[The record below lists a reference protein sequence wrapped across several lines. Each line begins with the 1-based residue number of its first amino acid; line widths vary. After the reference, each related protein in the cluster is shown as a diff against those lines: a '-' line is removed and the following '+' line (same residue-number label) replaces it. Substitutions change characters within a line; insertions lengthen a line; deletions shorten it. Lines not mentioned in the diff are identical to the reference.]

1 MKKILKR
8 ISCFMIVFL
17 LVFTSVL
24 STLSIGRSSDNSIVL
39 STKADSNDRR
49 QTLIHMAAGKNAT
62 QLTKDDELNFTD
74 KELQTIGIFLSNFY
88 KPFQTCV
95 SSVDSE
101 KNKALEEQET
111 NALINCGFDKDIATA
126 LVQAVKKYSSS
137 TAAEDKTGLK
147 YQITFTGTTYKD
159 RNKPKKDVDFSTEVE
174 DCSYPNFLQMVTSGG
189 KLYANDGKTVIIDFG
204 KSNLDKA
211 GAWYLSDNFYEDG
224 CLAWATVGNC
234 LGGAL
239 KQLSGFGNWGSVADN
254 EWEPAW
260 EVPSVDKSTVPG
272 STALMISSLFNVT
285 DAEKGAGRSLFMAE
299 EIKSAADV
307 VKNFTTSSG
316 TKLSDDKLARLCVT
330 GSVLH
335 LDCFGNIVG
344 DFGVGQ
350 YIVVPACMNP
360 YVFQTQVKDG
370 DSEVK
375 TNTYNL
381 TNLQTVFASEL
392 FEISSNKYSA
402 KNLTK
407 SENAKILMG
416 SADDKS
422 HWVLSPSNLED
433 GYVMDGG
440 NWFEL
445 IDKIA
450 GEEMTS
456 EEHHQIREYLG
467 VGSYGFGMSPAAGGV
482 AVTEKHFWDGIPML
496 GAAINSVGVAVKGDY
511 DAYVLT
517 GNKLEVKKENINKS
531 ALNNIALPKI
541 PGAILSGDHVINAY
555 KGAEAVEHSDASATK
570 KNAVVSD
577 FLVLDD
583 IGAYEDET
591 STIGRT
597 SIVDQF
603 GASKSY
609 VSIDLSG
616 KQDTYYLSISE
627 SGKVFAQSIFLTY
640 IYGYTNTVNN
650 VWDSK
655 GVTFQ
660 LNIGDDSV
668 IPKPSSKNI
677 FANIEIDTTQ
687 QLLDEGLSLAVLW
700 MHPEKGLE
708 LVTAWVNNKVGAVLT
723 GVHEKILG
731 SNIANNTT
739 ATNKYIGFSG
749 YVTMPELNDLS
760 WTAAILEKYN
770 SYSVLIIV
778 IMIILLF
785 GYAMI
790 GRIAPFKI
798 VTTGLIF
805 AFLMALPPV
814 LINGTISITNQF
826 SDKLY
831 GQKFIYWGLVQHEN
845 YISDINEAANSGS
858 YEDYLSTLFQ
868 KRYDENNSTNSNV
881 SIRLKWMCPKKDNYV
896 QNLKETVEGDTGSA
910 FFSQIVGA
918 LSNSS
923 GITHE
928 DYSESDNKVYLYR
941 SYTDISNWA
950 RYTYMAYAGEED
962 WVEQSV
968 DGVPSIKKYTDGNL
982 KTAKDLGFNYK
993 GVADDPLNRINPLNC
1008 SATIKDY
1015 LDKYTSSDA
1024 IRKKANLD
1032 TFLGIPTGSFKAL
1045 NQINGGEADVEDL
1058 AITYFSELSESPF
1071 YFFAYNLYDQGMNW
1085 EDDDATEGFKC
1096 LALNE
1101 SFDNASSTTN
1111 NDVEE
1116 GDDNNEA
1123 NSEGATGVVDPDV
1136 ADTIN
1141 EAQGKEEE
1149 QEKEAAQMG
1158 DETND
1163 GYFYNMSQGIV
1174 DKGGN
1179 GYGEIRDYMDMRTLF
1194 TVVIPYLKECN
1205 DMVLDYDKAFGLRTY
1220 DGYSYDPKDSSN
1232 YETKEDKRK
1241 FWVNVCT
1248 AQMFNLYTPW
1258 VDAMYDCKY
1267 AESENVRVAG
1277 KKVWVEDPLNP
1288 ADYPK
1293 ERPMIFSESERVYYG
1308 IKETQLTSVEQ
1319 KIIEIEKNSYE
1330 RLFQLMNYYT
1340 FHDTVITSAAAMI
1353 ETFEFNKTFSQDSLL
1368 SDSYVLYP
1376 QAYEL
1381 KNFSY
1386 DAFLRLILAQATGED
1401 IQASA
1406 SDGSLTN
1413 RGGNIYERV
1422 VKNSNMF
1429 CGLML
1434 ILNDAI
1440 CIWLIPLA
1448 KFAFLLLIFAMSIVM
1463 LISCIIK
1470 IDISN
1475 MQATITKSLIT
1486 PLAKFL
1492 ALTIGHSFVVSCF
1505 MSEGNTAVTGATSPA
1520 ITLGDPT
1527 MTLILMA
1534 IINGVVIFLFLKILI
1549 KLIRDTVTYVKAIG
1563 QDVIGMA
1570 GGVLTMATGAV
1581 RNAYNGVKGAGRGAL
1596 GGLFAA
1602 GAGVAAGATLAK
1614 GLGSKVA
1621 NRKSGKGG
1629 TGIGTGSGDSNSS
1642 SNSPTTSK
1650 RKERRKDTSGGIN
1663 KYDEGIKNSKVKEA
1677 ATSAVNKTKET
1688 ASNVG
1693 NKISSGASKA
1703 KKTLGDIHAIRKD
1716 KKYKKREERYN
1727 NASDEDKKKMQKVM
1741 QRKVGRDAFIM
1752 NCASK
1757 VKNTGSKVV
1766 STAKGVSSKAVGSV
1780 KSAGS
1785 KVSGTVK
1792 SGVSSARGYASSKKA
1807 QVKTAYNNGRTNFR
1821 KRATTAHSEN
1831 AKRKKQYNDIVRY
1844 EASKPRK
1851 NKK

>member
-1 MKKILKR
+1 
-8 ISCFMIVFL
+8 MIVFL

-39 STKADSNDRR
+39 STKADTDSNDRR
-49 QTLIHMAAGKNAT
+49 KALIHMAAGKNAN
-62 QLTKDDELNFTD
+62 ELNKEDSLTLSD
-74 KELQTIGIFLSNFY
+74 DELQTIGVFLSNFY
-88 KPFQTCV
+88 KPMQTCV
-95 SSVDSE
+95 NASDSE
-101 KNKALEEQET
+101 LNKKLEEQEID
-111 NALINCGFDKDIATA
+111 ALVSCGFDKDIATA
-126 LVQAVKKYSSS
+126 LAKAVKKYSSS
-137 TAAEDKTGLK
+137 TA
-147 YQITFTGTTYKD
+147 
-159 RNKPKKDVDFSTEVE
+159 VE
-174 DCSYPNFLQMVTSGG
+174 ASN
-189 KLYANDGKTVIIDFG
+189 KLYLTIDSKKGNFNRLKADFYNAPSRDCRFAGEKATLASFLYAAAYGGSLYWSSGASTLGDKAKEIVYFG
-204 KSNLDKA
+204 K
-211 GAWYLSDNFYEDG
+211 Y
-224 CLAWATVGNC
+224 
-234 LGGAL
+234 
-239 KQLSGFGNWGSVADN
+239 
-254 EWEPAW
+254 
-260 EVPSVDKSTVPG
+260 
-272 STALMISSLFNVT
+272 
-285 DAEKGAGRSLFMAE
+285 
-299 EIKSAADV
+299 
-307 VKNFTTSSG
+307 
-316 TKLSDDKLARLCVT
+316 DDKKNKVT
-330 GSVLH
+330 GVPASTKAMLYMLFENCDPSNGSLNAIIH
-335 LDCFGNIVG
+335 SLEMSLDSNIAYENISKNLKESEMSRLFSSKAELSIDCFGNIICDAG
-344 DFGVGQ
+344 TAQ
-350 YIVVPACMNP
+350 YVLIPACMNP
-360 YVFQTQVKDG
+360 YVFQSEDKGGKDG
-370 DSEVK
+370 KDGSVS
-375 TNTYNL
+375 TYCVS
-381 TNLQTVFASEL
+381 NLQTLMNAD
-392 FEISSNKYSA
+392 EITDNQEYSTYSKDSKSVKI
-402 KNLTK
+402 KNAIK
-407 SENAKILMG
+407 FGGNSRYIKNWK
-416 SADDKS
+416 DDKYKK
-422 HWVLSPSNLED
+422 WLLSN
-433 GYVMDGG
+433 
-440 NWFEL
+440 N
-445 IDKIA
+445 
-450 GEEMTS
+450 T
-456 EEHHQIREYLG
+456 
-467 VGSYGFGMSPAAGGV
+467 
-482 AVTEKHFWDGIPML
+482 AVTEFDGASNVPCIKKFSSEPDAYPIPVCLGLGKWVKSEGSNGWDGFANFCTGEDWKTADEGVTVTEKSNFWSGNVEYKYP
-496 GAAINSVGVAVKGDY
+496 GSDVVSSVDNCVLYRTGDSF
-511 DAYVLT
+511 T
-517 GNKLEVKKENINKS
+517 KN
-531 ALNNIALPKI
+531 
-541 PGAILSGDHVINAY
+541 
-555 KGAEAVEHSDASATK
+555 GAEQYGLNTQI
-570 KNAVVSD
+570 
-577 FLVLDD
+577 LTLDD
-583 IGAYEDET
+583 LGAYEGDDE
-591 STIGRT
+591 SGDTINAVDVLSLASSVRNFMT
-597 SIVDQF
+597 VSLNPNKDAFYNSI
-603 GASKSY
+603 
-609 VSIDLSG
+609 
-616 KQDTYYLSISE
+616 QD
-627 SGKVFAQSIFLTY
+627 SGKVFCQNIFLTY
-640 IYGYTNTVNN
+640 VYMFSNYKNST
-650 VWDSK
+650 WDARGITCK
-655 GVTFQ
+655 
-660 LNIGDDSV
+660 LNLGDTL
-668 IPKPSSKNI
+668 PKPNCKNV
-677 FANIEIDTTQ
+677 FADIEIDTTQ

-708 LVTAWVNNKVGAVLT
+708 LVTAWVNNKVSAVLT

-826 SDKLY
+826 SDRLY

-858 YEDYLSTLFQ
+858 YEDYLTTLFQ
-868 KRYDENNSTNSNV
+868 KRYAENNSTNSNV

-950 RYTYMAYAGEED
+950 RYTYMAYAGEEN

-968 DGVPSIKKYTDGNL
+968 DGVPSIKKYTKDNL
-982 KTAKDLGFNYK
+982 STAKDLGFNYK
-993 GVADDPLNRINPLNC
+993 GVDEDPLNRLNPLNC

-1024 IRKKANLD
+1024 IKKKANLD
-1032 TFLGIPTGSFKAL
+1032 TFLGIPTESFKAL

-1085 EDDDATEGFKC
+1085 ENDDATEGFKC

-1101 SFDNASSTTN
+1101 SFDNANSTTN

-1116 GDDNNEA
+1116 GDDNTEA
-1123 NSEGATGVVDPDV
+1123 DSNDSDGVVNPKV
-1136 ADTIN
+1136 AETIN
-1141 EAQGKEEE
+1141 EVQGKQEE
-1149 QEKEAAQMG
+1149 QEKEAAEMG
-1158 DETND
+1158 DKTND

-1220 DGYSYDPKDSSN
+1220 DGYSYNPKDGSN
-1232 YETKEDKRK
+1232 YESKEDKRK

-1267 AESENVRVAG
+1267 AKSESVRVAG
-1277 KKVWVEDPLNP
+1277 KKEFVEDPLNP

-1293 ERPMIFSESERVYYG
+1293 DRPMVFSESERVYYG

-1353 ETFEFNKTFSQDSLL
+1353 ETFEFNKEFSQDSLL

-1413 RGGNIYERV
+1413 KGGNIYERV

-1448 KFAFLLLIFAMSIVM
+1448 KFLFLILIFVMSIVM

-1534 IINGVVIFLFLKILI
+1534 LINGVVIFLFLKILI
-1549 KLIRDTVTYVKAIG
+1549 KLIHDTVTYVKAIG
-1563 QDVIGMA
+1563 QDVLGMA

-1581 RNAYNGVKGAGRGAL
+1581 RNAYNSARGVGRSAL

-1614 GLGSKVA
+1614 GLGSKIA
-1621 NRKSGKGG
+1621 SRKSDKGG
-1629 TGIGTGSGDSNSS
+1629 TGVGTGSGDGSS
-1642 SNSPTTSK
+1642 SSSSPTTSK
-1650 RKERRKDTSGGIN
+1650 RKERRKDTSSSGTN
-1663 KYDEGIKNSKVKEA
+1663 KYDEGIKNSRVKEA

-1703 KKTLGDIHAIRKD
+1703 KKTIGDIHAIRKD
-1716 KKYKKREERYN
+1716 NKYRKLEEKYN
-1727 NASDEDKKKMQKVM
+1727 NASDEGKKKIQKRL
-1741 QRKVGRDAFIM
+1741 QRKVGRDAFVM
-1752 NCASK
+1752 NCTKK
-1757 VKNTGSKVV
+1757 VKNGG
-1766 STAKGVSSKAVGSV
+1766 AKAVGTVRGAGSKAVGSV

-1792 SGVSSARGYASSKKA
+1792 SGVNSARGYASSKKA
-1807 QVKTAYNNGRTNFR
+1807 QVKTAYNNGRANFR
-1821 KRATTAHSEN
+1821 KRATTARSEN
-1831 AKRKKQYNDIVRY
+1831 AKHRKQYNDIVRY

>member
-8 ISCFMIVFL
+8 ISCFMVVFL

-24 STLSIGRSSDNSIVL
+24 STLSIGRKSDNSIVL
-39 STKADSNDRR
+39 STKADTDSNDRR
-49 QTLIHMAAGKNAT
+49 KALIKMAAGKNAN
-62 QLTKDDELNFTD
+62 ELNKEGLLTLSD
-74 KELQTIGIFLSNFY
+74 EELQTIGVFLSNFY
-88 KPFQTCV
+88 KPMQTCV
-95 SSVDSE
+95 NAS
-101 KNKALEEQET
+101 NKDANNKFEEQEI
-111 NALINCGFDKDIATA
+111 NALISCGFDKDIATA
-126 LVQAVKKYSSS
+126 LAKAVKKYSSS
-137 TAAEDKTGLK
+137 TAAEDSTKLTYVMK
-147 YQITFTGTTYKD
+147 YKEKNGDNKDSDQGTAY
-159 RNKPKKDVDFSTEVE
+159 
-174 DCSYPNFLQMVTSGG
+174 YPNFLNAMKCGG
-189 KLYANDGKTVIIDFG
+189 VFKWNGKTIIDFG
-204 KSNLDKA
+204 RAKWSNSNSAINGTSKCPFNLTA
-211 GAWYLSDNFYEDG
+211 EDI
-224 CLAWATVGNC
+224 
-234 LGGAL
+234 
-239 KQLSGFGNWGSVADN
+239 
-254 EWEPAW
+254 
-260 EVPSVDKSTVPG
+260 PSSTK
-272 STALMISSLFNVT
+272 LMICCLYNLMDVQNGLGKSIIPTYL
-285 DAEKGAGRSLFMAE
+285 DAQTSGGSIE
-299 EIKSAADV
+299 EV
-307 VKNFTTSSG
+307 LKNIYENNAFG
-316 TKLSDDKLARLCVT
+316 LQDSDLENL
-330 GSVLH
+330 GIQHSELH
-335 LDCFGNIVG
+335 IDCFGNIIVNNKL
-344 DFGVGQ
+344 GQ
-350 YIVVPACMNP
+350 FVLVPACMNP
-360 YVFQTQVKDG
+360 YVFQTKAG
-370 DSEVK
+370 NK
-375 TNTYNL
+375 TENSYNL
-381 TNLQTVFASEL
+381 VNLQTVYNIDSIIEKERSL
-392 FEISSNKYSA
+392 FV
-402 KNLTK
+402 KNDGKTSQKVRTLMFKNTTSLQIILGNNEDDNNDRYMIYYKAPKDGVLDGAALNHDKLSLADGSMVVK
-407 SENAKILMG
+407 SLYGGITQGFLKIKCFSKG
-416 SADDKS
+416 SVVT
-422 HWVLSPSNLED
+422 H
-433 GYVMDGG
+433 
-440 NWFEL
+440 
-445 IDKIA
+445 
-450 GEEMTS
+450 EE
-456 EEHHQIREYLG
+456 
-467 VGSYGFGMSPAAGGV
+467 SYGQAANGNR
-482 AVTEKHFWDGIPML
+482 DIPYL
-496 GAAINSVGVAVKGDY
+496 PTARGNVDDLIQAYVYAVKDSLNLIY
-511 DAYVLT
+511 
-517 GNKLEVKKENINKS
+517 KS
-531 ALNNIALPKI
+531 GTYNSKGEAR
-541 PGAILSGDHVINAY
+541 SGF
-555 KGAEAVEHSDASATK
+555 VE
-570 KNAVVSD
+570 D
-577 FLVLDD
+577 FLQMDD
-583 IGAYEDET
+583 LGAYEGDDE
-591 STIGRT
+591 SGDGISR
-597 SIVDQF
+597 IDF
-603 GASKSY
+603 FPCMAAAKSSVTTQ
-609 VSIDLSG
+609 VSLGGEDN
-616 KQDTYYLSISE
+616 YYTKISE
-627 SGKVFAQSIFLTY
+627 SGKVFAQNIFLTY
-640 IYGYTNTVNN
+640 VYAFSNYKNNT
-650 VWDSK
+650 WDARGITSK
-655 GVTFQ
+655 
-660 LNIGDDSV
+660 LNLGDAL
-668 IPKPSSKNI
+668 PKPNAKNV
-677 FANIEIDTTQ
+677 FADIEIDTTQ

-708 LVTAWVNNKVGAVLT
+708 LVTAWINNKVGAVLT

-858 YEDYLSTLFQ
+858 YEDYLSTLFKQ
-868 KRYDENNSTNSNV
+868 RYAENNSTNSNV

-1045 NQINGGEADVEDL
+1045 NQINNGEADVEDL

-1101 SFDNASSTTN
+1101 SFDNANSVTN

-1116 GDDNNEA
+1116 GDDGTEG
-1123 NSEGATGVVDPDV
+1123 NSDNASGVVNPDV
-1136 ADTIN
+1136 ADTID
-1141 EAQGKEEE
+1141 EVKGMEEG
-1149 QEKEAAQMG
+1149 QEKEAAEMG

-1267 AESENVRVAG
+1267 AKSESVRVAG
-1277 KKVWVEDPLNP
+1277 EKEFIEDPLNP

-1353 ETFEFNKTFSQDSLL
+1353 ETFEFNKTFSQDSFL

-1386 DAFLRLILAQATGED
+1386 DAFLRLILAQSTGEE

-1413 RGGNIYERV
+1413 KGGNIYERV

-1448 KFAFLLLIFAMSIVM
+1448 KFAFLLLIFTMSIVM

-1602 GAGVAAGATLAK
+1602 GAGVAAGAALAK
-1614 GLGSKVA
+1614 GLGNKIT
-1621 NRKSGKGG
+1621 NRKSGNGG
-1629 TGIGTGSGDSNSS
+1629 AGGGTGSGDGKSS
-1642 SNSPTTSK
+1642 ASSPATSK
-1650 RKERRKDTSGGIN
+1650 RKERRKDTSGGTN

-1688 ASNVG
+1688 ASNIG

-1727 NASDEDKKKMQKVM
+1727 NASDEDKKKMQRVM

-1752 NCASK
+1752 NCTKK
-1757 VKNTGSKVV
+1757 VKNGGTKAVNAVRG
-1766 STAKGVSSKAVGSV
+1766 AGSKAVGSV

-1792 SGVSSARGYASSKKA
+1792 SGVSSVRGYASSKKA
-1807 QVKTAYNNGRTNFR
+1807 QVKTAYNNGRANFR
-1821 KRATTAHSEN
+1821 KRATTARSEN
-1831 AKRKKQYNDIVRY
+1831 AKHKKQYNDIVRY
-1844 EASKPRK
+1844 EASKPRR

>member
-39 STKADSNDRR
+39 STKADTDSNDRR
-49 QTLIHMAAGKNAT
+49 KALIKMGAGKNAN
-62 QLTKDDELNFTD
+62 ELNKEGLLTLSD
-74 KELQTIGIFLSNFY
+74 DELQTIGIFLSNFY
-88 KPFQTCV
+88 KPMQTCV
-95 SSVDSE
+95 NASDSE
-101 KNKALEEQET
+101 LNKKLEEQEID
-111 NALINCGFDKDIATA
+111 ALVSCGFDKDIATA
-126 LVQAVKKYSSS
+126 LAKAVKKYSSS
-137 TAAEDKTGLK
+137 TA
-147 YQITFTGTTYKD
+147 
-159 RNKPKKDVDFSTEVE
+159 VE
-174 DCSYPNFLQMVTSGG
+174 ASN
-189 KLYANDGKTVIIDFG
+189 KLYLTIDSKKG
-204 KSNLDKA
+204 NVNRLKA
-211 GAWYLSDNFYEDG
+211 DFYNAPSRD
-224 CLAWATVGNC
+224 CRLAGESAT
-234 LGGAL
+234 LASFLYAAAYGG
-239 KQLSGFGNWGSVADN
+239 
-254 EWEPAW
+254 
-260 EVPSVDKSTVPG
+260 
-272 STALMISSLFNVT
+272 SLYW
-285 DAEKGAGRSLFMAE
+285 
-299 EIKSAADV
+299 
-307 VKNFTTSSG
+307 SSG
-316 TKLSDDKLARLCVT
+316 TGTLGDKAKEIIYFGKYDDKKNKVT
-330 GSVLH
+330 GVPASTNAMLYMLFENCDPSVGSLNAIIH
-335 LDCFGNIVG
+335 SLEMSLDSNVAYENISKNLKESEMNRLFSSTAELSIDCFGNIICDAG
-344 DFGVGQ
+344 TAQ
-350 YIVVPACMNP
+350 YVLIPACMNP
-360 YVFQTQVKDG
+360 YVFQSEDKGGKDG
-370 DSEVK
+370 KDGSIS
-375 TNTYNL
+375 TYCVS
-381 TNLQTVFASEL
+381 NLQTLMNADEITDNQEYSTYSKDGKSVKITNAIKFGGNSRYIKNWKEDNYKQWLLSNNTSVTELDGASNVPCIN
-392 FEISSNKYSA
+392 FFSSKPDAYPIPVCYGLG
-402 KNLTK
+402 KWIK
-407 SENAKILMG
+407 SEG
-416 SADDKS
+416 SNNWDGFANFWTGKAWKTAD
-422 HWVLSPSNLED
+422 E
-433 GYVMDGG
+433 
-440 NWFEL
+440 
-445 IDKIA
+445 
-450 GEEMTS
+450 GET
-456 EEHHQIREYLG
+456 
-467 VGSYGFGMSPAAGGV
+467 
-482 AVTEKHFWDGIPML
+482 VTEESNFW
-496 GAAINSVGVAVKGDY
+496 S
-511 DAYVLT
+511 
-517 GNKLEVKKENINKS
+517 GNVS
-531 ALNNIALPKI
+531 YTY
-541 PGAILSGDHVINAY
+541 PGAEIVLNVDNCTLYRTGDSFTKN
-555 KGAEAVEHSDASATK
+555 GAEQYGLNTQM
-570 KNAVVSD
+570 
-577 FLVLDD
+577 LTLDD
-583 IGAYEDET
+583 LGAYEGDDESGDEINAVDVLSLASSVRSFMT
-591 STIGRT
+591 VSLSPNKDAFYN
-597 SIVDQF
+597 SIQT
-603 GASKSY
+603 
-609 VSIDLSG
+609 SG
-616 KQDTYYLSISE
+616 KAFCQN
-627 SGKVFAQSIFLTY
+627 IFLTY
-640 IYGYTNTVNN
+640 VYMFSNYKNNT
-650 VWDSK
+650 WDSRGITCK
-655 GVTFQ
+655 
-660 LNIGDDSV
+660 LNLGDTL
-668 IPKPSSKNI
+668 PKPNCKNV
-677 FANIEIDTTQ
+677 FADIEIDTTQ

-858 YEDYLSTLFQ
+858 YEDYLTTLFKQ
-868 KRYDENNSTNSNV
+868 RYAENNSTSSNV

-993 GVADDPLNRINPLNC
+993 GVADDPLNRLNPLNC
-1008 SATIKDY
+1008 SATIKEY

-1032 TFLGIPTGSFKAL
+1032 TFLGIPTESFKAL

-1101 SFDNASSTTN
+1101 SFDNANSTTN

-1116 GDDNNEA
+1116 GDDNKEA
-1123 NSEGATGVVDPDV
+1123 NSEGTTGVVDPDV

-1220 DGYSYDPKDSSN
+1220 DGYSYDPKDGSN

-1353 ETFEFNKTFSQDSLL
+1353 ETFEFNKTFSQDSFL

-1386 DAFLRLILAQATGED
+1386 DAFLRLILAQSTGEE

-1413 RGGNIYERV
+1413 KGGNIYERV

-1448 KFAFLLLIFAMSIVM
+1448 KFAFLLLIFTMSIVM

-1629 TGIGTGSGDSNSS
+1629 TGIGTGDKESGGDSTGRETYKHKSK
-1642 SNSPTTSK
+1642 SN
-1650 RKERRKDTSGGIN
+1650 DTKSDYN
-1663 KYDEGIKNSKVKEA
+1663 KYDDALKDGKVKEA
-1677 ATSAVNKTKET
+1677 KTS
-1688 ASNVG
+1688 
-1693 NKISSGASKA
+1693 KIKSTISDFRE
-1703 KKTLGDIHAIRKD
+1703 LHKD
-1716 KKYKKREERYN
+1716 KKITKKE
-1727 NASDEDKKKMQKVM
+1727 AKFSKM
-1741 QRKVGRDAFIM
+1741 
-1752 NCASK
+1752 SP
-1757 VKNTGSKVV
+1757 
-1766 STAKGVSSKAVGSV
+1766 
-1780 KSAGS
+1780 
-1785 KVSGTVK
+1785 
-1792 SGVSSARGYASSKKA
+1792 
-1807 QVKTAYNNGRTNFR
+1807 
-1821 KRATTAHSEN
+1821 E
-1831 AKRKKQYNDIVRY
+1831 KRKKVSEKQQRKIHR
-1844 EASKPRK
+1844 EAYKDNVKRKINLIKSAPSRAIK
-1851 NKK
+1851 NKKRRYRTSVEQAKARNQARSKMYNKMVKDESRRIRSKK

>member
-24 STLSIGRSSDNSIVL
+24 STLSIGRKSDNSIVL

-49 QTLIHMAAGKNAT
+49 KALIKMAAGKNAN
-62 QLTKDDELNFTD
+62 ELNKEGLLTLTD
-74 KELQTIGIFLSNFY
+74 DELQTIGIFLSNFY
-88 KPFQTCV
+88 KPMQTCV
-95 SSVDSE
+95 NANDDE
-101 KNKALEEQET
+101 INRKLEEQEIE
-111 NALINCGFDKDIATA
+111 ALVSCGFDRDIATA
-126 LVQAVKKYSSS
+126 LANAVKKYSSS
-137 TAAEDKTGLK
+137 TSLDSNNKLK
-147 YQITFTGTTYKD
+147 YKTAI
-159 RNKPKKDVDFSTEVE
+159 KKDNKGSKVEYGTEE
-174 DCSYPNFLQMVTSGG
+174 DCSYANFVGCMVYGG
-189 KLYANDGKTVIIDFG
+189 QILYNGKVILDFG
-204 KSNLDKA
+204 AGTYDTDYDGDVPNVSNAETNEEKTARLVTTFFLENMDIKGNKSGVSIINSA
-211 GAWYLSDNFYEDG
+211 GDVIKDEARFNEMS
-224 CLAWATVGNC
+224 
-234 LGGAL
+234 
-239 KQLSGFGNWGSVADN
+239 KQLSANDL
-254 EWEPAW
+254 
-260 EVPSVDKSTVPG
+260 DKIH
-272 STALMISSLFNVT
+272 ISNSW
-285 DAEKGAGRSLFMAE
+285 
-299 EIKSAADV
+299 
-307 VKNFTTSSG
+307 
-316 TKLSDDKLARLCVT
+316 LSM
-330 GSVLH
+330 
-335 LDCFGNIVG
+335 DCFGNVIMDCG
-344 DFGVGQ
+344 TAQ
-350 YIVVPACMNP
+350 VVVIPACMNP
-360 YVFQTQVKDG
+360 YVFQIKKGSDG
-370 DSEVK
+370 TS
-375 TNTYNL
+375 NAYNL
-381 TNLQTVFASEL
+381 LNLQTINAWGTIKIIEEAEKDGKKYREIQTARSGNIASFQNTEMWNLCTGMSQSSFKGKGFAFWADSSFDSLSFFNKATYGFLTHYEVEDEKIKLVTDEVEETWWFGDTDMPEFPTYVGGTGIGGQNYFNLGSNFSRNGYNGDGGYVCDYLTVDDLGAYSNEMDSDDSSGIVEGDL
-392 FEISSNKYSA
+392 FQDVASIKQFIAIS
-402 KNLTK
+402 
-407 SENAKILMG
+407 
-416 SADDKS
+416 
-422 HWVLSPSNLED
+422 LSPSQD
-433 GYVMDGG
+433 SFY
-440 NWFEL
+440 
-445 IDKIA
+445 A
-450 GEEMTS
+450 
-456 EEHHQIREYLG
+456 
-467 VGSYGFGMSPAAGGV
+467 
-482 AVTEKHFWDGIPML
+482 
-496 GAAINSVGVAVKGDY
+496 
-511 DAYVLT
+511 
-517 GNKLEVKKENINKS
+517 KLKEN
-531 ALNNIALPKI
+531 
-541 PGAILSGDHVINAY
+541 
-555 KGAEAVEHSDASATK
+555 
-570 KNAVVSD
+570 
-577 FLVLDD
+577 
-583 IGAYEDET
+583 
-591 STIGRT
+591 
-597 SIVDQF
+597 
-603 GASKSY
+603 
-609 VSIDLSG
+609 G
-616 KQDTYYLSISE
+616 KA
-627 SGKVFAQSIFLTY
+627 FAQNIFLTY
-640 IYGYTNTVNN
+640 VYMFSNYKNNT
-650 VWDSK
+650 WDAR
-655 GVTFQ
+655 GVTCK
-660 LNIGDDSV
+660 LNLGDAL
-668 IPKPSSKNI
+668 PKPNAKNV
-677 FANIEIDTTQ
+677 FADIEIDTTQ

-708 LVTAWVNNKVGAVLT
+708 LVTAWVNNKVSSVLT

-826 SDKLY
+826 SDRLY

-858 YEDYLSTLFQ
+858 YEDYLTTLFKQ
-868 KRYDENNSTNSNV
+868 RYAENNSTSSNV

-968 DGVPSIKKYTDGNL
+968 DGVPSIKKYTDDNL

-1045 NQINGGEADVEDL
+1045 NQINNGEADVEDL

-1101 SFDNASSTTN
+1101 SFDNANSVTN

-1116 GDDNNEA
+1116 GDDGTED
-1123 NSEGATGVVDPDV
+1123 NSDNTSGVVNPDV
-1136 ADTIN
+1136 ADTID
-1141 EAQGKEEE
+1141 EVKGMEEG
-1149 QEKEAAQMG
+1149 QEKEAAEMG

-1267 AESENVRVAG
+1267 AKSESVRVAG
-1277 KKVWVEDPLNP
+1277 EKEFIEDPLNP

-1353 ETFEFNKTFSQDSLL
+1353 ETFEFNKTFSQDSFL

-1386 DAFLRLILAQATGED
+1386 DAFLRLILAQSTGEE

-1413 RGGNIYERV
+1413 KGGNIYERV

-1448 KFAFLLLIFAMSIVM
+1448 KFAFLLLIFTMSIVM

-1602 GAGVAAGATLAK
+1602 GAGVAAGAALAK
-1614 GLGSKVA
+1614 GLGNKIT
-1621 NRKSGKGG
+1621 NRKSGNGG
-1629 TGIGTGSGDSNSS
+1629 AGGGTGSGDGKSS
-1642 SNSPTTSK
+1642 ASSPATSK
-1650 RKERRKDTSGGIN
+1650 RKERRKDTSGGTN

-1677 ATSAVNKTKET
+1677 ATSAVNKTKEK
-1688 ASNVG
+1688 ASKVG
-1693 NKISSGASKA
+1693 SKIADGASKTKDKISSGASKT
-1703 KKTLGDIHAIRKD
+1703 KKAVGDIHAIRKD
-1716 KKYKKREERYN
+1716 KKYRKREEKYN
-1727 NASDEDKKKMQKVM
+1727 NASAEGKKKMQKKM
-1741 QRKVGRDAFIM
+1741 QRKVGRSAFAL
-1752 NCASK
+1752 NCANK
-1757 VKNTGSKVV
+1757 VKDTSSKAVR
-1766 STAKGVSSKAVGSV
+1766 TAKGVGSKAVNTAKGAGSKAVGSV

-1785 KVSGTVK
+1785 KVSGAVK
-1792 SGVSSARGYASSKKA
+1792 SGVNGARGYASNKKA
-1807 QVKTAYNNGRTNFR
+1807 QVKTAYNKGRANFR
-1821 KRATTAHSEN
+1821 KNATTARSEN
-1831 AKRKKQYNDIVRY
+1831 TRRKKQYHDIVRY
-1844 EASKPRK
+1844 EANKRRK
-1851 NKK
+1851 NK

>member
-39 STKADSNDRR
+39 STKADTDSNDRR
-49 QTLIHMAAGKNAT
+49 KALINMAAGKNAN
-62 QLTKDDELNFTD
+62 ELNKEGLLTLSD
-74 KELQTIGIFLSNFY
+74 DELQTIGIFLSNFY

-95 SSVDSE
+95 SSSDSE
-101 KNKALEEQET
+101 TNKKLEEQEIE
-111 NALINCGFDKDIATA
+111 ALVSCGFDKDIATA
-126 LVQAVKKYSSS
+126 LTKAVKKYSSS
-137 TAAEDKTGLK
+137 TAASNDTLLYYTPLAGHKDSSGKVTNVEKIESGVNKNGTSK
-147 YQITFTGTTYKD
+147 YESITSVFNKYRTDCLENTSSYATFVTAVAQGGYFTMGSGTD
-159 RNKPKKDVDFSTEVE
+159 R
-174 DCSYPNFLQMVTSGG
+174 
-189 KLYANDGKTVIIDFG
+189 IIDFG
-204 KSNLDKA
+204 RGIASSA
-211 GAWYLSDNFYEDG
+211 SESEDG
-224 CLAWATVGNC
+224 SLVHKVH
-234 LGGAL
+234 GGYIP
-239 KQLSGFGNWGSVADN
+239 
-254 EWEPAW
+254 PA
-260 EVPSVDKSTVPG
+260 
-272 STALMISSLFNVT
+272 TALMVNALYGNMNTKQGYGIAWLNIDNNVISEANLEKIMTTLPKEAQSRLF
-285 DAEKGAGRSLFMAE
+285 
-299 EIKSAADV
+299 
-307 VKNFTTSSG
+307 
-316 TKLSDDKLARLCVT
+316 VT
-330 GSVLH
+330 GSRLH
-335 LDCFGNIVG
+335 MDCFGNIIA
-344 DFGVGQ
+344 DCGVNQ
-350 YIVVPACMNP
+350 FVVVPACMNP
-360 YVFQTQVKDG
+360 YVFQTKGKEDG
-370 DSEVK
+370 KSL
-375 TNTYNL
+375 NTYNMV
-381 TNLQTVFASEL
+381 NLQTANIWSDVVVGKSKKVNNPDGKTEGDVPTVEIKPNEFVKHFFMKRNWSTSMGTDSEKYDGQAWVFQLLNNKTYLGDLRDSFNSSDGL
-392 FEISSNKYSA
+392 GFFVQLGVKDISGEYIMHEVKEDKQSWTFDG
-402 KNLTK
+402 NLDMPYPPQSRGDT
-407 SENAKILMG
+407 SDEDNQ
-416 SADDKS
+416 
-422 HWVLSPSNLED
+422 VLKAYTGVKVGEHGTVYNSKGDLRT
-433 GYVMDGG
+433 GYVMD
-440 NWFEL
+440 
-445 IDKIA
+445 
-450 GEEMTS
+450 
-456 EEHHQIREYLG
+456 YL
-467 VGSYGFGMSPAAGGV
+467 
-482 AVTEKHFWDGIPML
+482 TLDDL
-496 GAAINSVGVAVKGDY
+496 GAYEGDDESGESIVKGDFAKDNSAIQGFLPISLSDPNNFY
-511 DAYVLT
+511 AKIQE
-517 GNKLEVKKENINKS
+517 GNK
-531 ALNNIALPKI
+531 A
-541 PGAILSGDHVINAY
+541 
-555 KGAEAVEHSDASATK
+555 
-570 KNAVVSD
+570 
-577 FLVLDD
+577 
-583 IGAYEDET
+583 
-591 STIGRT
+591 
-597 SIVDQF
+597 
-603 GASKSY
+603 
-609 VSIDLSG
+609 
-616 KQDTYYLSISE
+616 
-627 SGKVFAQSIFLTY
+627 FAQNIFLTY
-640 IYGYTNTVNN
+640 VYMFSNYKNNT
-650 VWDSK
+650 WDAR
-655 GVTFQ
+655 GVTCK
-660 LNIGDDSV
+660 LNLGDAL
-668 IPKPSSKNI
+668 PKPNAKNV
-677 FANIEIDTTQ
+677 FADIEIDTTQ

-700 MHPEKGLE
+700 MHPEKGLK
-708 LVTAWVNNKVGAVLT
+708 LVTSWVNNKVSAVLT

-826 SDKLY
+826 SDRLY

-858 YEDYLSTLFQ
+858 YEDYLTTLFKQ
-868 KRYDENNSTNSNV
+868 RYAENNSTSSNV

-968 DGVPSIKKYTDGNL
+968 DGVPSIKKYTDGSL

-1045 NQINGGEADVEDL
+1045 NQINNGEADVEDL

-1123 NSEGATGVVDPDV
+1123 NSEGTTGVVDPDV

-1353 ETFEFNKTFSQDSLL
+1353 ETFEFNKTFSQDSFL

-1386 DAFLRLILAQATGED
+1386 DAFLRLILAQSTGEE

-1413 RGGNIYERV
+1413 KGGNIYERV

-1448 KFAFLLLIFAMSIVM
+1448 KFAFLLLIFTMSIVM

-1629 TGIGTGSGDSNSS
+1629 TGIGTGDKESGGDSTGRETYKHKSK
-1642 SNSPTTSK
+1642 SN
-1650 RKERRKDTSGGIN
+1650 DTKSDYN
-1663 KYDEGIKNSKVKEA
+1663 KYDDALKDGKVKEA
-1677 ATSAVNKTKET
+1677 KTS
-1688 ASNVG
+1688 
-1693 NKISSGASKA
+1693 KIKSTISDFRE
-1703 KKTLGDIHAIRKD
+1703 LRKD
-1716 KKYKKREERYN
+1716 KKITKKE
-1727 NASDEDKKKMQKVM
+1727 
-1741 QRKVGRDAFIM
+1741 
-1752 NCASK
+1752 
-1757 VKNTGSKVV
+1757 
-1766 STAKGVSSKAVGSV
+1766 AKFSQMSP
-1780 KSAGS
+1780 
-1785 KVSGTVK
+1785 
-1792 SGVSSARGYASSKKA
+1792 
-1807 QVKTAYNNGRTNFR
+1807 
-1821 KRATTAHSEN
+1821 E
-1831 AKRKKQYNDIVRY
+1831 KRKKASEKQQRKIHR
-1844 EASKPRK
+1844 EAYKDNVKRKINLIKSAPSRAIK
-1851 NKK
+1851 NKKRRYRASVEQAKARNQARSKMYNKMVKDESRRIRSKK

>member
-39 STKADSNDRR
+39 STKADTDSNDRR
-49 QTLIHMAAGKNAT
+49 KALIKMAAGKNAN
-62 QLTKDDELNFTD
+62 ELNKEGLLTLSD
-74 KELQTIGIFLSNFY
+74 DELQTIGIFLSNFY
-88 KPFQTCV
+88 KPMQTCV
-95 SSVDSE
+95 NASE
-101 KNKALEEQET
+101 SEINKKLEEQEI
-111 NALINCGFDKDIATA
+111 NALVSCGFDKDIATA
-126 LVQAVKKYSSS
+126 LAKAVKKYSSS
-137 TAAEDKTGLK
+137 TALDAKNRLK
-147 YQITFTGTTYKD
+147 YKRKYNTKIHQ
-159 RNKPKKDVDFSTEVE
+159 
-174 DCSYPNFLQMVTSGG
+174 
-189 KLYANDGKTVIIDFG
+189 FG
-204 KSNLDKA
+204 KSGKEETLTYNA
-211 GAWYLSDNFYEDG
+211 GQTASRIESVQQQNGGVSNSYSEVSIDTKLKYLENISGGSYDNASYVDFVY
-224 CLAWATVGNC
+224 AT
-234 LGGAL
+234 LTGGEL
-239 KQLSGFGNWGSVADN
+239 IDSNNKTIVDFGTGAMEYGQN
-254 EWEPAW
+254 
-260 EVPSVDKSTVPG
+260 K
-272 STALMISSLFNVT
+272 
-285 DAEKGAGRSLFMAE
+285 KGYLHL
-299 EIKSAADV
+299 
-307 VKNFTTSSG
+307 TSSSIPPATAMMLG
-316 TKLSDDKLARLCVT
+316 MVFNTMDITNNVGVSIFNFVTEKEVNETFFKETFLDNKNNLTKEQMERLHIKN
-330 GSVLH
+330 SVLSM
-335 LDCFGNIVG
+335 DCFGNIICDVG
-344 DFGVGQ
+344 TGQ
-350 YIVVPACMNP
+350 YVLVPACANP
-360 YVFQTQVKDG
+360 YVFQTKG
-370 DSEVK
+370 EGSE
-375 TNTYNL
+375 TLNTYNL
-381 TNLQTVFASEL
+381 TNLQTIYNWARLKRESKSLYSSDKGKKKDIENVMSLDLSQMPNFSYILGDESTWKFCNKGIDKFDNTDDWTNTDIAVL
-392 FEISSNKYSA
+392 GTGKKFENYLYDGSFLGLRSRMFIESQQRIKITVQDVHTAFKGRLEVPYLPSYSNGVNDVNLYSKVNCAEHGSQYTKNGKLKTGYCADFLTLDDLGTYEGDEETGESIVYQKIFNYADISNMYSSISVDSSTDNYYSTITDSA
-402 KNLTK
+402 K
-407 SENAKILMG
+407 I
-416 SADDKS
+416 
-422 HWVLSPSNLED
+422 
-433 GYVMDGG
+433 Y
-440 NWFEL
+440 
-445 IDKIA
+445 
-450 GEEMTS
+450 
-456 EEHHQIREYLG
+456 
-467 VGSYGFGMSPAAGGV
+467 
-482 AVTEKHFWDGIPML
+482 
-496 GAAINSVGVAVKGDY
+496 
-511 DAYVLT
+511 
-517 GNKLEVKKENINKS
+517 
-531 ALNNIALPKI
+531 
-541 PGAILSGDHVINAY
+541 
-555 KGAEAVEHSDASATK
+555 
-570 KNAVVSD
+570 
-577 FLVLDD
+577 
-583 IGAYEDET
+583 
-591 STIGRT
+591 
-597 SIVDQF
+597 
-603 GASKSY
+603 
-609 VSIDLSG
+609 
-616 KQDTYYLSISE
+616 
-627 SGKVFAQSIFLTY
+627 AQNIFLTY
-640 IYGYTNTVNN
+640 VYMFSNYKNNT
-650 VWDSK
+650 WDAR
-655 GVTFQ
+655 GVTCK
-660 LNIGDDSV
+660 LNLGDAL
-668 IPKPSSKNI
+668 PKPNAKNV
-677 FANIEIDTTQ
+677 FADIEIDTTQ

-708 LVTAWVNNKVGAVLT
+708 LVTAWVNNKVSSVLT

-826 SDKLY
+826 SDRLY

-858 YEDYLSTLFQ
+858 YEDYLTTLFKQ
-868 KRYDENNSTNSNV
+868 RYAENNSTSSNV

-993 GVADDPLNRINPLNC
+993 GVADDPLNRLNPLNC
-1008 SATIKDY
+1008 SATIKEY

-1032 TFLGIPTGSFKAL
+1032 TFLGIPTESFKAL
-1045 NQINGGEADVEDL
+1045 NQINNGEADVEDL

-1101 SFDNASSTTN
+1101 SFDNANSVTN

-1116 GDDNNEA
+1116 GDDGTEDNSDNE
-1123 NSEGATGVVDPDV
+1123 SGVVNPDV
-1136 ADTIN
+1136 ADTID
-1141 EAQGKEEE
+1141 EVKGMEEG
-1149 QEKEAAQMG
+1149 QEKEAAEMG

-1267 AESENVRVAG
+1267 AKSESVRVAG
-1277 KKVWVEDPLNP
+1277 EKEFIEDPLNP

-1353 ETFEFNKTFSQDSLL
+1353 ETFEFNKTFSQDSFL

-1386 DAFLRLILAQATGED
+1386 DAFLRLILAQSTGEE

-1413 RGGNIYERV
+1413 KGGNIYERV

-1448 KFAFLLLIFAMSIVM
+1448 KFAFLLLIFTMSIVM

-1581 RNAYNGVKGAGRGAL
+1581 RNAYNGARGVGRGAL

-1602 GAGVAAGATLAK
+1602 GAGLAAGAALTK
-1614 GLGSKVA
+1614 GLGSKIK
-1621 NRKSGKGG
+1621 NRGGNKGG
-1629 TGIGTGSGDSNSS
+1629 STSGSGTGSDDGSS
-1642 SNSPTTSK
+1642 SADSLKTSK
-1650 RKERRKDTSGGIN
+1650 RKERRKDTSSSGTN

-1677 ATSAVNKTKET
+1677 ATSSVDDNKSNGKNKKDERKIANRTSTSNGSGKKGTEGKEKENNYNKNKGKNGQKSKQRKNGRNNLAENSKNRSNNNGSKKNKNGRNNLAKNTKNG
-1688 ASNVG
+1688 SNNKNG
-1693 NKISSGASKA
+1693 NSRTYNGEHKNNN
-1703 KKTLGDIHAIRKD
+1703 RN
-1716 KKYKKREERYN
+1716 KYGN
-1727 NASDEDKKKMQKVM
+1727 NKKKNNYN
-1741 QRKVGRDAFIM
+1741 RKH
-1752 NCASK
+1752 NKSK
-1757 VKNTGSKVV
+1757 
-1766 STAKGVSSKAVGSV
+1766 
-1780 KSAGS
+1780 
-1785 KVSGTVK
+1785 
-1792 SGVSSARGYASSKKA
+1792 
-1807 QVKTAYNNGRTNFR
+1807 
-1821 KRATTAHSEN
+1821 
-1831 AKRKKQYNDIVRY
+1831 KKQYKKKCNNRNNG
-1844 EASKPRK
+1844 SKK
-1851 NKK
+1851 NNGSGKQRTGKA